1 MAFRVW
7 VLGPYLQVK
16 LVGHVN
22 NIRFC
27 PFPLVTICCNKC
39 GVKIDARSNWYCC
52 HPFFHL
58 INLIQVISVSL
69 FHPLLIFM
77 HFLPFRIL
85 KF

>member
-1 MAFRVW
+1 
-7 VLGPYLQVK
+7 
-16 LVGHVN
+16 
-22 NIRFC
+22 
-27 PFPLVTICCNKC
+27 
-39 GVKIDARSNWYCC
+39 VKIDARSNWYCC